1 MLIVVDANRLYS
13 SLLSKGKTFKV
24 FLRNAIS
31 RKFEFIAPDFIF
43 FEIGKHMDD
52 IVLRSKLSREELAG
66 VFSFIKEQVKTLP
79 FKEFNSYAAEAES
92 LAPHEKDVQY
102 FALALA
108 AKSPIWSQEKS
119 FLKQSKI
126 KILDTDRLLKEL
138 E

>member
-31 RKFEFIAPDFIF
+31 HKFEFIAPDFIF
-43 FEIGKHMDD
+43 FEIGKHTDD
-52 IVLRSKLSREELAG
+52 IVLRSKLSREELAE

-92 LAPHEKDVQY
+92 LAPHEKDTQY